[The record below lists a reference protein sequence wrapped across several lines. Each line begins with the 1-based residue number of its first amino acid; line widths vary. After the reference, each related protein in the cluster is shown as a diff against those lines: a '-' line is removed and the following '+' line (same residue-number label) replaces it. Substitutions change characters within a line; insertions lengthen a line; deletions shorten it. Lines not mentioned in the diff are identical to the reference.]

1 MGTVLKSDSEKNER
15 GYGRVPNWLSPD
27 SGGHEKLPGSDD
39 MNGRFHLWRL
49 GVTLLLFTG
58 VACAAQGQSK
68 PVATINGESI
78 TEAELQKAAAP
89 ELEKLDLQ
97 QKQFM
102 AKLERDKKGAIQDAL
117 EEIIN
122 RRVLDLEAKKRNL
135 SVDELLKQEVESKV
149 AVPSEETIRKFYDD
163 NRSMIK
169 GSFIETALEIRNY
182 LMQRNQE
189 ATFSSFVSRL
199 RKEYGVKSLVE
210 PDRAK
215 VETTGHP
222 SRGPANA
229 PVTIVE
235 FSDFECPYCSGLF
248 PTLKRIEETYKE
260 KIRIVYRQFPL
271 NNIHPRAQKAA
282 EASLCANEQD
292 KFWQLHDAMFADQRN
307 LTVDDLKAKAAA
319 LSMNAAT
326 FNTCLD
332 SGKHAAAVRASLE
345 EGNRLGV
352 DGTPAL
358 FINGRFLGGNQP
370 YDTIAKIIDDE
381 LTRTP

>member
-1 MGTVLKSDSEKNER
+1 MKV
-15 GYGRVPNWLSPD
+15 
-27 SGGHEKLPGSDD
+27 
-39 MNGRFHLWRL
+39 RFHLWRL
-49 GVTLLLFTG
+49 VAGLFVFAS

-68 PVATINGESI
+68 AVAVVNGESI
-78 TEAELQKAAAP
+78 TDADVQKAAAP
-89 ELEKLDLQ
+89 ELEKLDLR

-102 AKLERDKKGAIQDAL
+102 ATLERDKKGAIEDAL
-117 EEIIN
+117 EELVN
-122 RRVLDLEAKKRNL
+122 RKVLELEAKKRNV
-135 SVDELLKQEVESKV
+135 SVDDLLKQEVESKV
-149 AVPSEETIRKFYDD
+149 VVPTEETVRKFYDD
-163 NRSMIK
+163 NKAVIR

-182 LMQRNQE
+182 IMQRSQE
-189 ATFSSFVSRL
+189 AAFTALISRL
-199 RKEYGVKSLVE
+199 RKDYGVKSLIE

-215 VETTGHP
+215 VEIAGHP

-235 FSDFECPYCSGLF
+235 FSDFECPYCSGIF
-248 PTLKRIEETYKE
+248 PTLKRVEDTYKD

-271 NNIHPRAQKAA
+271 NNIHPNAQKAA
-282 EASLCANEQD
+282 EASLCANEQN
-292 KFWQLHDAMFADQRN
+292 KFWQLHDSMFGDQKN
-307 LTVDDLKAKAAA
+307 LTVDDLKAKAVA

-358 FINGRFLGGNQP
+358 FINGRYLGGNQP
-370 YDTIAKIIDDE
+370 YDAIAKIIDDE
-381 LTRTP
+381 LTRAAQ